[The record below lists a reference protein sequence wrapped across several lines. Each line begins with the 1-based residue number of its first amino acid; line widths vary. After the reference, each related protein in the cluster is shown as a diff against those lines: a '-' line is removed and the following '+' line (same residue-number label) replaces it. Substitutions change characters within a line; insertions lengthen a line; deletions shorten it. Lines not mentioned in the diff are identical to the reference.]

1 MALREDFERQGAWL
15 FKWRSYL
22 PAIYL
27 PMLFFALK
35 DVKAFE
41 QIYGETFSAFWGVC
55 SIIISFLGFG
65 LRCATVGYVP
75 RGTSGR
81 NTKSQVAE
89 TLNTTGMYSVVR
101 NPLYLSNF
109 IIIFGITL
117 FIQSLWFA
125 LSTCVIFWL
134 YYERI
139 MFTEEEFLRK
149 KFADQFIEWAKKTP
163 LIIPRFRNWK
173 KPTLPFSFKTVLRR
187 EFSTFFSIVAS
198 YFFLE
203 LAGNILTG
211 KKPLVDGPW
220 VAFFLTGFI
229 LYWTFYILKKKTK
242 VLNVSGR

>member
-22 PAIYL
+22 PAIYV
-27 PMLFFALK
+27 PMLFFALRET
-35 DVKAFE
+35 KAFE

-109 IIIFGITL
+109 IIIFGVAL
-117 FIQSLWFA
+117 FTQSLWFS

-149 KFADQFIEWAKKTP
+149 KFKEEYLEWAKITP

-173 KPTLPFSFKTVLRR
+173 RPALLFSFKTVLRR
-187 EFSTFFSIVAS
+187 EYSTFFSIVAS

-203 LAGNILTG
+203 LAGNILTK
-211 KKPLVDGPW
+211 KKPLVDSSW
-220 VAFFLTGFI
+220 VAFFLTGFV
-229 LYWTFYILKKKTK
+229 LYWAFYILKKKTK

>member
-1 MALREDFERQGAWL
+1 
-15 FKWRSYL
+15 
-22 PAIYL
+22 
-27 PMLFFALK
+27 MLFFALRQP
-35 DVKAFE
+35 KAFG
-41 QIYGETFSAFWGVC
+41 QIYGETFSAFWAVF
-55 SIIISFLGFG
+55 SIAISFLGFL

-81 NTKSQVAE
+81 NTKWQVAE
-89 TLNTTGMYSVVR
+89 ALNTTGMYSVVR

-149 KFADQFIEWAKKTP
+149 KFGEEYLRWAEKTP
-163 LIIPRFRNWK
+163 LVIPRFSNWK
-173 KPTLPFSFKTVLRR
+173 KPALPFSFKTVLRR

-203 LAGNILTG
+203 LAGNVLTG
-211 KKPLVDGPW
+211 KKPLIHAAW
-220 VAFFLTGFI
+220 VIFFLSGFVI
-229 LYWTFYILKKKTK
+229 YWTFYILKKKTK

>member
-1 MALREDFERQGAWL
+1 M
-15 FKWRSYL
+15 
-22 PAIYL
+22 PIIYV
-27 PMLFFALK
+27 PMLFFALRQP
-35 DVKAFE
+35 KAFG
-41 QIYGETFSAFWGVC
+41 QIYGETFSAFWVVF
-55 SIIISFLGFG
+55 SIIISFLGFL

-81 NTKSQVAE
+81 NTKWQVAE
-89 TLNTTGMYSVVR
+89 ALNTTGMYSVVR

-125 LSTCVIFWL
+125 LATCIIFWL

-149 KFADQFIEWAKKTP
+149 KFGEEYLRWAEKTP
-163 LIIPRFRNWK
+163 LVIPRFSNWK
-173 KPTLPFSFKTVLRR
+173 KPALPFSFKTVLRR

-203 LAGNILTG
+203 LAGNALTG

-220 VAFFLTGFI
+220 LAFFLTGFL